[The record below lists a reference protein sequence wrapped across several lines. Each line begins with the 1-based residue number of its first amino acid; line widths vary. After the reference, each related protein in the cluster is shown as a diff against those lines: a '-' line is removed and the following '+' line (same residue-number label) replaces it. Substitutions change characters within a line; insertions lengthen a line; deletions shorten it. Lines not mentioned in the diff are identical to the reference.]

1 MVRGAT
7 VCRPRV
13 SGEQSAGRVLGRPS
27 GDDAGKVGG
36 GVPTG
41 QTVAR
46 RALPMGLALV
56 MPMMM
61 SCCNMRVPPFVAGVT
76 TGSSV
81 PDDSVPSPL
90 IKRRLC
96 IVAGMA
102 PISAE
107 QCIGGRD
114 LTEPRL
120 SADGRLLVHA
130 VAHDGAAWLEVHHLD
145 GGEHQVLANAPGL
158 RPGRGLG
165 GGAWCFTAAGDA
177 VVYVGVDG
185 NLWLQ
190 ALTGA
195 PPTALTDHGPD
206 RSANSPTA
214 APDGSSVVYVLD
226 LAEVHRV
233 HLADLSTTRLD
244 DGGADF
250 CMDPFVE
257 TDSLSVRW
265 HAWDVPDMPWD
276 RSRVQRLDARG
287 RVSVELD
294 SGYAVQQPRVMPD
307 GTAIAVRDD
316 SGWLNVHVG
325 DRAAVAEPFEHAG
338 PTWGPGQCS
347 YAWSPDGRS
356 VVYTRNEAGFG
367 RLCVVDLLTG
377 VTREVA
383 RGVHGQLSWRGT
395 RVAALRTGAR
405 TPTQVVVYDTDTDTD
420 TDSWQRSVVAV
431 GPTAGFDRD
440 ALTEPELVQVPVDG
454 GVVHARLYRAAECDG
469 RLIVWLHGGPTD
481 QWQVT
486 FMSRFAYWLSRGWSI
501 LVPDHRGS
509 TGHGRAYQQAL
520 RERWGELDV
529 SDTLAVVRHAHLAG
543 LSQPSLTVVMGGSA
557 GGFTALGAVAADPD
571 AFAAAV
577 VLYPVTDLADLAER
591 SHRFERHYT
600 VSLVGPLPDALLRY
614 RERSPI
620 LHTGRLTRTPLLVL
634 HGDGDAVVPVQQSRV
649 FAQRVATSGG
659 QIELHVYEGEGHGFR
674 QAVNQL
680 DEYRRVERFL
690 DRCVPVA
697 SRS

>member
-1 MVRGAT
+1 
-7 VCRPRV
+7 
-13 SGEQSAGRVLGRPS
+13 
-27 GDDAGKVGG
+27 
-36 GVPTG
+36 
-41 QTVAR
+41 
-46 RALPMGLALV
+46 
-56 MPMMM
+56 
-61 SCCNMRVPPFVAGVT
+61 
-76 TGSSV
+76 
-81 PDDSVPSPL
+81 
-90 IKRRLC
+90 
-96 IVAGMA
+96 MA

-120 SADGRLLVHA
+120 SADGSLLVHA
-130 VAHDGAAWLEVHHLD
+130 VAHDGAAWLVLHHLD
-145 GGEHQVLANAPGL
+145 GGHQQVLANAPGL
-158 RPGRGLG
+158 RAGRGMG

-190 ALTGA
+190 SLTGA
-195 PPTALTDHGPD
+195 PPRALTDHGPD
-206 RSANSPTA
+206 RSATGPTA

-233 HLADLSTTRLD
+233 RLADLSTTRLD
-244 DGGADF
+244 DGNADF

-257 TDSLSVRW
+257 ADSLSVRW

-276 RSRVQRLDARG
+276 RSRVQRIDAEG
-287 RVSVELD
+287 HVSVVLD
-294 SGYAVQQPRVMPD
+294 GGGAVQQPRVMPD
-307 GTAIAVRDD
+307 GTPTSVRDD

-325 DRAAVAEPFEHAG
+325 DRAVVAEPFEHAG
-338 PTWGPGQCS
+338 PSWGPGQCS
-347 YAWSPDGRS
+347 YAWSPDARS
-356 VVYTRNEAGFG
+356 LAYTRNESGFG
-367 RLCVVDLLTG
+367 RLCVADLAGG

-383 RGVHGQLSWRGT
+383 RGVHGQLSWQGT
-395 RVAALRTGAR
+395 RLAALRTGAR
-405 TPTQVVVYDTDTDTD
+405 TPTQVVVYDTAT
-420 TDSWQRSVVAV
+420 WERSVVAV
-431 GPTAGFDRD
+431 GPAAGFTPD
-440 ALTEPELVQVPVDG
+440 ALPEPELVEVAAID
-454 GVVHARLYRAAECDG
+454 GVVHARLYRAAESDG

-486 FMSRFAYWLSRGWSI
+486 FMPRFAYWLSRGWSI

-529 SDTLAVVRHAHLAG
+529 GDTLAVVRHAHDAG
-543 LSQPSLTVVMGGSA
+543 WARPSHTVVMGSSA

-600 VSLVGPLPDALLRY
+600 VSLVGPLPDALPRY

-620 LHTGRLTRTPLLVL
+620 LHTGRLRRTPLLVL

-659 QIELHVYEGEGHGFR
+659 QVELHVYEGEGHGFR

-680 DEYRRVERFL
+680 DEYRRVEGFL
-690 DRCVPVA
+690 ARCVPVA